1 MKKIMFVWLCFLSF
15 ALANV
20 ADATLEVVKKFGDIP
35 SILVQNVGGN
45 YAEREFSQKIFKMLV
60 ADLKVTGHF
69 RVQEATEVIAS
80 EMLVNFDEHRQNK
93 IDLVARIK
101 AEKSSNGITAKLQLY
116 DANSGTVALSKEYK
130 SPQQET
136 YPFLAHKI
144 AIDINAYIK
153 APSVEWMERM
163 VILSYYIKSGESEI
177 LMSDYTLTYKK
188 RVVSGG
194 LNIFPK
200 WANAEQSAFY
210 YTKYLNRPTLFRFDL
225 TTGQNES
232 MFDSDGMLVASDVS
246 DDGGR
251 ILLTM
256 APNEQPDIFMYNVA
270 SRELKR
276 LTQYSGID
284 VSGNFIDNEER
295 VMFISDRL
303 GYPNVFAIPA
313 TGEETGKV
321 EQMVFHGRNNNA
333 ANAHGNYIVYSSRE
347 SSDAFSSNTFNLYL
361 VSTKS
366 DFIRRLSAN
375 GVNQLPRFAKDGE
388 TIMYIKH
395 EANQSA
401 LGIIRLNYNK
411 TLLFPLQVRGGVIQ
425 SMDW

>member
-1 MKKIMFVWLCFLSF
+1 M
-15 ALANV
+15 
-20 ADATLEVVKKFGDIP
+20 
-35 SILVQNVGGN
+35 QNAGSN
-45 YAEREFSQKIFKMLV
+45 FSEREFSQRIFKMLI

-69 RVQEATEVIAS
+69 VVQESKETISS
-80 EMLVNFDEHRQNK
+80 EMLNFDEYRKNK

-101 AEKSSNGITAKLQLY
+101 AEKVGNGVMAKLQLY
-116 DANSGTVALSKEYK
+116 DANSGLVALSKEYQNT
-130 SPQQET
+130 QQEA
-136 YPFLAHKI
+136 YPFLAHKM
-144 AIDINAYIK
+144 AIDINNYIK
-153 APSVEWMERM
+153 APSVDWMERM
-163 VILSYYIKSGESEI
+163 VILAYYTKSGESDI
-177 LMSDYTLTYKK
+177 IMSDYTLSYKK
-188 RVVSGG
+188 KVISGG

-200 WANAEQSAFY
+200 WANTTQSAFY
-210 YTKYLNRPTLFRFDL
+210 YTKYLDKPTLFRFDL
-225 TTGQNES
+225 TTGQNKK
-232 MFDSDGMLVASDVS
+232 MFDSNGMLVASDVS
-246 DDGGR
+246 NDGNK
-251 ILLTM
+251 ILVTM
-256 APNEQPDIFMYNVA
+256 APNEQPDIFMYDVTNGA
-270 SRELKR
+270 LKR
-276 LTQYSGID
+276 LTKYSGID

-295 VMFISDRL
+295 VMFVSDRL
-303 GYPNVFAIPA
+303 GYPNVFAIP
-313 TGEETGKV
+313 TSGEASGKV

-347 SSDAFSSNTFNLYL
+347 SSEEFSRNTFNLYL

-411 TLLFPLQVRGGVIQ
+411 TLLFPLQGGVIQ